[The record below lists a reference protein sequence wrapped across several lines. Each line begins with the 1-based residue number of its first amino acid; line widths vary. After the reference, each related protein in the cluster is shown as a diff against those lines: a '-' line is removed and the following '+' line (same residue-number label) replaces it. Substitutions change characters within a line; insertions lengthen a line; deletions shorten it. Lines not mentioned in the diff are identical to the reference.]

1 MINQITYWLL
11 LTFNSL
17 TNVNLFKITL
27 NKLQFFNIFAKII
40 KILFRVL
47 INSFQFDK
55 KTEGSTLCIKVVLLV
70 VFALFPHWGWAVT
83 ETLSHSVSFSID
95 NFLFE
100 DDDNG
105 YVHIV
110 SNDYNAVYPESNV
123 PGLPLFSLSVAI
135 PGDVKYLSS
144 HPRYTKRLIR
154 TNVQIAQSPLPTP
167 TNALSSSNLDP
178 AHTYVESVYP
188 VSNCQYTMASEWDNV
203 KVLHFQLCPFVYNA
217 IEKNLYFI
225 DRIDLDITTCDDNL
239 TASRSC
245 INNDVEVLKKL
256 VANAD
261 VAESILSNT
270 AKAQVQDGER
280 VDYVII
286 TSNSLKDAFEPLLK
300 WKKMKGIYAKIAT
313 IESIEAKFR
322 GYGTQFAIK
331 CYLYELYHRNSL
343 KYALLGGDDT
353 VVPVRGCYG
362 RISSSEGVITDSVIP
377 TDMYYACYG
386 GDFTWDGNGNGVYGE
401 TTDNLNLAQSVY
413 VSRVPVRTPTD
424 VEAFVNKLIE
434 YEKNPKWTNRM
445 LMGGYAI
452 GGLVYGTS
460 MSDAEAKGDN
470 LYENYINP
478 YWQGERYKLYDTA
491 TDFPGGSDYDFT
503 AENLSYQISQGYN
516 FIDIITH
523 GNQVAWAME
532 NYPYNVVKYDST
544 LGSNQTNSV
553 GTIITTI
560 ACFTNA
566 FDSSY
571 GGRTPAEDFI
581 QDPCLSESLIR
592 NAQSGVIAYLGCSRE
607 GLEYGRSSS
616 IGPTM
621 KYETHFFKNLFDSEF
636 SDKNYAKLVSASK
649 AAMVSNCSYDGS
661 YRWTLFGLNPIG
673 DPEMPIFTEEP
684 KTLNCSVL
692 TIGQKEVTV
701 RAGQGGCRI
710 CVMSSAD
717 NGESYYQ
724 VIEDAST
731 ATFSDFPTNS
741 SLCVTKPGYI
751 PKIYGKIPYLP
762 GLITNK
768 ITNFAY
774 DNGSGVA
781 TIGIQLEE
789 DATSPQIIVS
799 DIMGNTE
806 SCIDILSSD
815 SEIAIDA
822 SSIRS
827 GVHIVS
833 LIVDGGLA
841 DNCRFVK

>member
-1 MINQITYWLL
+1 MN
-11 LTFNSL
+11 
-17 TNVNLFKITL
+17 L
-27 NKLQFFNIFAKII
+27 NKFFVGLNFQPSGKNTAKTPRILI
-40 KILFRVL
+40 KSILF
-47 INSFQFDK
+47 
-55 KTEGSTLCIKVVLLV
+55 TLF
-70 VFALFPHWGWAVT
+70 VFIPFWGNAST
-83 ETLSHSVSFSID
+83 ETTTYPISFSLD
-95 NFLFE
+95 DFSFE
-100 DDDNG
+100 NDDNG

-110 SNDYNAVYPESNV
+110 SNDLNATYPESNV
-123 PGLPLFSLSVAI
+123 PGLPSFSYNVAI
-135 PGDVKYLSS
+135 PGDIKYLSS

-167 TNALSSSNLDP
+167 TNALSSSNLDTT
-178 AHTYVESVYP
+178 HTYLESVYP
-188 VSNCQYTMASEWDNV
+188 VSNCQYAMASEWDNV

-286 TSNSLKDAFEPLLK
+286 TSNALKEAFEPLLK
-300 WKKMKGIYAKIAT
+300 WKKMKGIYAEIAT
-313 IESIEAKFR
+313 IESIETKFR
-322 GYGTQFAIK
+322 GYDTQFAIK

-353 VVPVRGCYG
+353 VVPARRCYG
-362 RISSSEGVITDSVIP
+362 RINTSEGVKIDSVIP

-386 GDFTWDGNGNGVYGE
+386 GDFTWDGNGNGVFGE
-401 TTDNLNLAQSVY
+401 TNDNLNLAQSVY
-413 VSRVPVRTPTD
+413 VSRVPVRTPSD
-424 VEAFVNKLIE
+424 VEAFVNKLMK
-434 YEKNPKWTNRM
+434 YEKNPKWTNKM
-445 LMGGYAI
+445 LMVGNAI
-452 GGLVYGTS
+452 GGLVSGTT

-523 GNQVAWAME
+523 GNQVAWATE
-532 NYPYNVVKYDST
+532 YYPYNADKYDST
-544 LGSNQTNSV
+544 LGSNQTNDV
-553 GTIITTI
+553 GTIITTT

-607 GLEYGRSSS
+607 GLLYGKSADL
-616 IGPTM
+616 GLTM
-621 KYETHFFKNLFDSEF
+621 KYETYFYKNLFDSEF
-636 SDKNYAKLVSASK
+636 SNKNFAKIVSASK
-649 AAMVSNCSYDGS
+649 AALVQNCSNDGP
-661 YRWTLFGLNPIG
+661 YRWTLYGLNPIG

-692 TIGQKEVTV
+692 TSGQKAVTV
-701 RAGQGGCRI
+701 LAGQDGCRI
-710 CVMSSAD
+710 CVMSNAD

-724 VIEDAST
+724 VKEDVSS
-731 ATFSDFPTNS
+731 ATFYDFPTNS

-751 PKIYGKIPYLP
+751 PKIYAKIPYLP

-781 TIGIQLEE
+781 TIGIQLDEN
-789 DATSPQIIVS
+789 ATSPQIIVS
-799 DIMGNTE
+799 DIMGNAE
-806 SCIDILSSD
+806 SSIDILSSD
-815 SEIAIDA
+815 SEITIDA